1 MLYVSVLAAR
11 ERLGKIWRWPHFS
24 IEELAC
30 RCAGRFCA
38 GEYFH
43 DAEFLDG
50 LEALR
55 RAAGRALVINSGHRC
70 DQWNAAVGGAALSQ
84 HKRIAV
90 DVSLVAHDQHALARM
105 AAAYGFTGQG
115 FARTFLHLDRRA
127 RPASWYYKG
136 ARDLWLT

>member
-1 MLYVSVLAAR
+1 MLFLSVKAA
-11 ERLGKIWRWPHFS
+11 EAALEGQWRWPHFS
-24 IEELAC
+24 IAELAC

-38 GEYFH
+38 GEYYH

-55 RAAGRALVINSGHRC
+55 AAAGRALVINSGHRC

-90 DVSLVAHDQHALARM
+90 DVSLVAHDRHDLARM

-136 ARDLWLT
+136 ARALWQT

>member
-1 MLYVSVLAAR
+1 MLFLSVKDAEAAL
-11 ERLGKIWRWPHFS
+11 EGPWRWPHFS
-24 IEELAC
+24 IAELAC

-38 GEYFH
+38 GEYYH

-55 RAAGRALVINSGHRC
+55 AAAGRALVINSGHRC
-70 DQWNAAVGGAALSQ
+70 DQWNAAVGGAALSW
-84 HKRIAV
+84 HKTIAV
-90 DVSLVAHDQHALARM
+90 DVSLVAHDRHDLARM

>member
-1 MLYVSVLAAR
+1 MLFLSVTGAEAALA
-11 ERLGKIWRWPHFS
+11 GQWRWPHFS
-24 IEELAC
+24 VAELAC

-38 GEYFH
+38 GEYYH
-43 DAEFLDG
+43 DAEFLDA

-55 RAAGRALVINSGHRC
+55 AAAGRALVINSGHRC

-90 DVSLVAHDQHALARM
+90 DVSLVAHDRHALARS

-136 ARDLWLT
+136 ARGLWQT